1 MSIISL
7 QNVSKNFGKFEAVK
21 NINIE
26 IEKSK
31 IFGLVGPNGAGKTT
45 ILSMLSGILKPTK
58 GKIYIFDKIN

>member
-26 IEKSK
+26 IEKGK
-31 IFGLVGPNGAGKTT
+31 IFGLIGPNGAGKTT

>member
-26 IEKSK
+26 IEKGK

-45 ILSMLSGILKPTK
+45 ILSMISGILKPTK